1 MMVAEVL
8 ASTDL
13 DVACFD
19 AEHSPFDRRDIDSCL
34 LAFRSAQKPALV
46 RVASSSADQILNA
59 LDCGATGVVIPH
71 VDSPEKALAC
81 VGGQDGDTQVP
92 LVRRVMAQPAL
103 LTISVSIIQ
112 RPR

>member
-34 LAFRSAQKPALV
+34 LAFRAEQKPA
-46 RVASSSADQILNA
+46 
-59 LDCGATGVVIPH
+59 
-71 VDSPEKALAC
+71 
-81 VGGQDGDTQVP
+81 
-92 LVRRVMAQPAL
+92 
-103 LTISVSIIQ
+103 
-112 RPR
+112 